1 MLELNKF
8 LNTLLDSLSLKL
20 NVCYK
25 YNDYINFLIKVD
37 VIRFKRSK
45 YMF

>member
-1 MLELNKF
+1 M
-8 LNTLLDSLSLKL
+8 LLDSLSLKL

-25 YNDYINFLIKVD
+25 YNDYINLIKVD